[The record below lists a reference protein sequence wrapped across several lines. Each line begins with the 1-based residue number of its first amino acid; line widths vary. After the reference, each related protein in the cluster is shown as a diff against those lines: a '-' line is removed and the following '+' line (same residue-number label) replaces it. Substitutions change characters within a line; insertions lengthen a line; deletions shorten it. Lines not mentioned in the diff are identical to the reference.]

1 MTENFTKEEFAEAR
15 KSVARSEAAIGKDFD
30 KMSEEEFN
38 NSLGPYLCRSD
49 GMPPLWPRAPQWPN
63 DSKIKV
69 SADDFDCLFS
79 F

>member
-38 NSLGPYLCRSD
+38 NSLGPYL
-49 GMPPLWPRAPQWPN
+49 WPRAPQWPN